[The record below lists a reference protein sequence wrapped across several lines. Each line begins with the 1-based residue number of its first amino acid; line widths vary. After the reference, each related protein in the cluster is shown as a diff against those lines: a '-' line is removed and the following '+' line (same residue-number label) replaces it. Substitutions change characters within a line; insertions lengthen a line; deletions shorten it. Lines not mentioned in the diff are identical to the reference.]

1 MKLMTKEG
9 ENGKYGDR
17 GRFASNDGAKQELKE
32 KTVEPYE
39 QVEWSITV
47 GKTRWKYEGRQ
58 NGSCERGKGTREKRR
73 GK

>member
-1 MKLMTKEG
+1 MTKEG

-39 QVEWSITV
+39 QVE
-47 GKTRWKYEGRQ
+47 
-58 NGSCERGKGTREKRR
+58 
-73 GK
+73 